1 MVLYSTRIKTALRNA
16 SLVIRMRRTLPDG
29 IHLVGQATLQRGLY
43 YILVWI
49 WARNLADSQC
59 VLPRQLETG
68 PLASE
73 VRELLSQVPATKFGQ
88 QLWLRHSVRSRQR
101 DSDGGSD
108 VGSDASS
115 AQPQPQPKRQ
125 LFSLIFRY
133 LIHDRRR
140 IGGRLFSHL
149 LASSMPASNAVC
161 KLVLLMPT
169 PVPVPAPDPCC
180 ARTTLPSPPNALVKT
195 HNSNTHVDP
204 DAGQLGY

>member
-1 MVLYSTRIKTALRNA
+1 MAFTWSGRRLYKGAYTIFSSGSGLAISPIRNA
-16 SLVIRMRRTLPDG
+16 S
-29 IHLVGQATLQRGLY
+29 
-43 YILVWI
+43 
-49 WARNLADSQC
+49 C
-59 VLPRQLETG
+59 LPRQLETG

-108 VGSDASS
+108 ASS
-115 AQPQPQPKRQ
+115 AQPQPKRQ

-149 LASSMPASNAVC
+149 LANSSPASNAVC

-169 PVPVPAPDPCC
+169 PVPVPAPDPCG

>member
-49 WARNLADSQC
+49 WSRNLADSQC

-88 QLWLRHSVRSRQR
+88 QLWLRRSVRSRQR
-101 DSDGGSD
+101 QRHWQRR
-108 VGSDASS
+108 VVCS
-115 AQPQPQPKRQ
+115 AAATAETSII
-125 LFSLIFRY
+125 LAHFSI
-133 LIHDRRR
+133 
-140 IGGRLFSHL
+140 
-149 LASSMPASNAVC
+149 
-161 KLVLLMPT
+161 
-169 PVPVPAPDPCC
+169 PDPRQ
-180 ARTTLPSPPNALVKT
+180 AAYWWPPF
-195 HNSNTHVDP
+195 
-204 DAGQLGY
+204 